1 MNSETIFNI
10 YIEEYE
16 QWFETNKLAYLSE
29 LEALRKAFPSSWKNG
44 LEIGVGTGRFA
55 QPLGIK
61 IGIDPSEE
69 MLKFARKRGIKTV
82 WGKGESLPFKDFEF
96 DVVLLA
102 FTLCFVE
109 EPKKVLKEAKRV
121 LKPKG
126 RIIIG
131 IIDRNS
137 KLGRVY
143 QGRKNNSKFYRVA
156 TFYSVDEVINML
168 NELCFKNIRTLQTLS
183 VLPSELQEIE
193 PAREG
198 YGKGSFVVIYGDK

>member
-143 QGRKNNSKFYRVA
+143 QRRKNNSKFYRVA